1 MQLLD
6 LPDIVGD
13 GAVHPLNAAVLYARF
28 VKLTAVGGA
37 CRIGGSTVS
46 ASRGVSIPSGT
57 SMDIELDGG
66 DITEQFC
73 LNQISAFI
81 PNGTTLTISY
91 GAA

>member
-6 LPDIVGD
+6 LPDIAGD
-13 GAVHPLNAAVLYARF
+13 NAVHPLSAALLYARF
-28 VKLTAVGGA
+28 VKLSAVGGA

-46 ASRGVSIPSGT
+46 AARGMQIPSGQT
-57 SMDIELDGG
+57 VDLELDGG
-66 DITEQFC
+66 DITEQFA
-73 LNQISAFI
+73 LNQIQAYV